1 MSNYC
6 TELINKTETSCIKEN
21 NEIFKKVI
29 SELMEIIPNED
40 IEFTSFTDSYTNKFL
55 AMKQLY
61 LYTSPY
67 IKQTYEILEK
77 YNYNKIHELQD
88 AIFML
93 GHLIDKSKNKDTISK
108 LLNSPYIDDITFDGF
123 EEYTIFSEQ
132 LGKISFTLADEFFI
146 DNFAIQKYMS
156 EKQLPK
162 QCHNHTYFLSKIF
175 KDATSIISLVPSY
188 FVGNHYHSYTYF
200 EDSDMVID
208 LCSNAMMKKQ
218 TYDKIYEPK
227 ELAII
232 KNKDIDQVEKEVLQI
247 TDQPND
253 TATMLIIGSYNHYL
267 IEQKEKTKVYIKP

>member
-1 MSNYC
+1 MNDYC

-21 NEIFKKVI
+21 NKIFKKVI

-40 IEFTSFTDSYTNKFL
+40 IEFTSFADSFTNKFL

-61 LYTSPY
+61 LYTSSY

-77 YNYNKIHELQD
+77 YNYNKIHEIQD

-123 EEYTIFSEQ
+123 EEYTIFSDQ

-146 DNFAIQKYMS
+146 DNIAIQKYMA

-162 QCHNHTYFLSKIF
+162 QCHNHTYFLS
-175 KDATSIISLVPSY
+175 
-188 FVGNHYHSYTYF
+188 
-200 EDSDMVID
+200 
-208 LCSNAMMKKQ
+208 
-218 TYDKIYEPK
+218 
-227 ELAII
+227 
-232 KNKDIDQVEKEVLQI
+232 
-247 TDQPND
+247 
-253 TATMLIIGSYNHYL
+253 
-267 IEQKEKTKVYIKP
+267 